1 MSKPKLF
8 LSHDEIEITIKRL
21 AHQLVENHED
31 FEGSA
36 ILGLQPR
43 GIVLAKKI
51 RDAVKEILNLDK
63 INYGDLDSTFYRDDF
78 RRNEKPILPN
88 EVNIDFDIQEK
99 RIILV
104 DDVLYTGRSVNAAL
118 SALNAYGRPE
128 NVELMVLIDRKYNR
142 ELPIA
147 PDYFG
152 KAVDTRGDNEKVIV
166 EWKEGKNKVWI
177 SSNE

>member
-1 MSKPKLF
+1 MSNPRLF
-8 LSHDEIEITIKRL
+8 LSHEEIEITIKRM
-21 AHQLVENHED
+21 AHELIENHND
-31 FEGSA
+31 FEDSA

-43 GIVLAKKI
+43 GAILAKKI
-51 RDAVKEILNLDK
+51 REEVKNILRLK
-63 INYGDLDSTFYRDDF
+63 SINYGDLDSTFYRDDF
-78 RRNEKPILPN
+78 RRSDKPILPN
-88 EVNIDFDIQEK
+88 EVNIDFDIQGK

-118 SALNAYGRPE
+118 TALNAYGRPE

-147 PDYFG
+147 PDYSG
-152 KAVDTRGDNEKVIV
+152 KEVDTRGDNEKVLV
-166 EWKEGKNKVWI
+166 EWKEGNNKVWI

>member
-21 AHQLVENHED
+21 AHQLVKNHED

-36 ILGLQPR
+36 ILGLQSR